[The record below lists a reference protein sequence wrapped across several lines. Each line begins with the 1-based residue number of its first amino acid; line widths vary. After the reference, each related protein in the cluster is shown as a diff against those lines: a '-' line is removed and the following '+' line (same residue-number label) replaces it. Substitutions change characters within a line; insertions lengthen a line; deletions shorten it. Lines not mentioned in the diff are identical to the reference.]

1 MNPATINTTTCK
13 VLTDSGLVDQASVV
27 TLGADLKTVTINPN
41 ANLLPSV
48 TYRVRVTTGVQDAA
62 GNAKATQEEWTFR
75 TDDIAPTITTR
86 TPASGAS
93 AQSRDVDIVVGFSE
107 AMLSSS
113 ITTTTVKL
121 TKTSNGAVVTA
132 PVTLT
137 TSTSVTMNPTAS
149 LDYSTQ
155 YTVTILGGASGVKDL
170 AGNPLVS
177 TSTWTFTTVAPTYTL
192 VYNYSGTSFDDLD
205 ESSDKTASGL
215 NLQDTSTS
223 GTYPLYNKI
232 IKKCVVTLSR
242 TGSSFGGDSTVRCYI
257 CSFDDM
263 DTTKATIGTMS
274 ATSITTSSSG
284 ASYTFENAAQSYA
297 LQLDDCIMIRNDNQ
311 DDGNFISVRR
321 TDSDEWDHGIKV
333 TREPD
338 GAGHTDS
345 GRDFPAALYT

>member
-1 MNPATINTTTCK
+1 MLPSINTTTVK
-13 VLTDSGLVDQASVV
+13 LLTDPALVEKASSV
-27 TLGADLKTVTINPN
+27 TLGADLKTVTVNPTTD
-41 ANLLPSV
+41 LLPSQ
-48 TYRVRVTTGVQDAA
+48 TYRMRVTTGVQDVAL
-62 GNAKATQEEWTFR
+62 NPKASQEEWTLR
-75 TDDIAPTITTR
+75 TDDIAPTISTR

-93 AQSRDVDIVVGFSE
+93 AQSRDVNIVVVFSE
-107 AMLSSS
+107 AILASS

-132 PVTLT
+132 PVTLSPT
-137 TSTSVTMNPTAS
+137 TTVTMNPTAS

-177 TSTWTFTTVAPTYTL
+177 TSTWNFTTVAPTYTL

-223 GTYPLYNKI
+223 GTYPLYGKV

-242 TGSSFGGDSTVRCYI
+242 TGSSFGNDPNVSCVI
-257 CSFDDM
+257 CNFDNM
-263 DTTKATIGTMS
+263 DTIKATIGTMS

-284 ASYTFENAAQSYA
+284 ASYTFENAPQSYA
-297 LQLDDCIMIRNDNQ
+297 LQLDDCIMIRNLNE
-311 DDGNFISVRR
+311 DDSNYISVRR

-333 TREPD
+333 TRELS
-338 GAGHTDS
+338 GSGHTDS